1 MGGGGFGVSIFF
13 LAGSV
18 PGGGVEGGSGALACR
33 KSGMPIYP
41 IFLLTRY

>member
-18 PGGGVEGGSGALACR
+18 PGGGGGSGALACR
-33 KSGMPIYP
+33 KRGMPIYP

>member
-18 PGGGVEGGSGALACR
+18 PGGGGSGALAGR
-33 KSGMPIYP
+33 KRGMPIYP